1 MDLNELT
8 EAEKVIVYY
17 QVGKMIVYR
26 EVGKVIVYRE
36 VGKVIA
42 FSKWNVVDMILI
54 LGLRDL
60 DT

>member
-1 MDLNELT
+1 MDGEHNKMDLNELT
-8 EAEKVIVYY
+8 EAKKV
-17 QVGKMIVYR
+17 IVYR
-26 EVGKVIVYRE
+26 EVGNVIVYRE

-42 FSKWNVVDMILI
+42 FSKWNMVDMNLI

>member
-8 EAEKVIVYY
+8 ETKKVIFYY
-17 QVGKMIVYR
+17 QVGK
-26 EVGKVIVYRE
+26 KIVYRE

-42 FSKWNVVDMILI
+42 FSKDDVVDMILI

>member
-8 EAEKVIVYY
+8 EAKKVIVYC
-17 QVGKMIVYR
+17 QVGKMIF
-26 EVGKVIVYRE
+26 YRE

>member
-1 MDLNELT
+1 MDGERNKMDLNELT
-8 EAEKVIVYY
+8 ETKKVIVYC
-17 QVGKMIVYR
+17 QVGK
-26 EVGKVIVYRE
+26 KIVYRE

-42 FSKWNVVDMILI
+42 ISKDDVVDMILI

>member
-1 MDLNELT
+1 MDGERNKMDLNELT
-8 EAEKVIVYY
+8 EAKKVIVYC
-17 QVGKMIVYR
+17 QVGKMIF
-26 EVGKVIVYRE
+26 YRE

>member
-1 MDLNELT
+1 MDGERNKMDLNELT
-8 EAEKVIVYY
+8 EAEKVIVYC
-17 QVGKMIVYR
+17 QVRKM
-26 EVGKVIVYRE
+26 IVYRE

>member
-8 EAEKVIVYY
+8 ETKKVIVYCL
-17 QVGKMIVYR
+17 VGKMIVYR
-26 EVGKVIVYRE
+26 EVGKVIA
-36 VGKVIA
+36 I
-42 FSKWNVVDMILI
+42 SKDDVVDMILI